1 MTTPFADKK
10 MTVAELI
17 AKLQKYEDQGTII
30 VAHLIDESDMHD
42 ITNTCLTREECRIL
56 AAHADKQLDSDIG
69 LTNETIQIH
78 LQFLQEEGLIN

>member
-17 AKLQKYEDQGTII
+17 AKLQKYQDQGTII
-30 VAHLIDESDMHD
+30 VAHLIDESDLRD
-42 ITNTCLTREECRIL
+42 ITNQGLSVEDCRIL
-56 AAHADKQLDSDIG
+56 AAYAEQQLDSDIG

-78 LQFLQEEGLIN
+78 HEFLQEEGLIG